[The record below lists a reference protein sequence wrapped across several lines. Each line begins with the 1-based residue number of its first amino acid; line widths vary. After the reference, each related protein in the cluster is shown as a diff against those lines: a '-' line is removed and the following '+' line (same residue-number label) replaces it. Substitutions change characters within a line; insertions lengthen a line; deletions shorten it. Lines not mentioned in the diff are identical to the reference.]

1 MDNFTIINLQALT
14 GTIAI
19 ILGFRY
25 WIQPRISNL
34 SIYDALLPFIFINTF
49 RYLGL
54 TFMAKEQFY
63 DGFPQDF
70 LTTVGLLDL
79 STAILAI
86 IALVALKNRWRFA
99 IPLVWIF
106 NIVGFGDLVT
116 AFPQFFG
123 LKLYDQNLGFIWLMF
138 ITYGLVT
145 FLSHVYIFI
154 RLFRNL
160 KKKSST

>member
-1 MDNFTIINLQALT
+1 MDNFTIINLQALI

-19 ILGFRY
+19 ILAFK
-25 WIQPRISNL
+25 WWVQPRLANL
-34 SIYDALLPFIFINTF
+34 SIQDALLPFVFLNIF

-63 DGFPQDF
+63 DGFPPEF
-70 LTTVGLLDL
+70 LTTVGLLDF

-86 IALVALKNRWRFA
+86 IASIALKNKWSFA

-123 LKLYDQNLGFIWLMF
+123 LELYNQNLGFIWLMF
-138 ITYGLVT
+138 VTYGLAT
-145 FLSHVYIFI
+145 FLSHIYIFI
-154 RLFRNL
+154 RLFKNL
-160 KKKSST
+160 KKK

>member
-19 ILGFRY
+19 ILGFKY

-34 SIYDALLPFIFINTF
+34 SLHEALLPFVFLNTF

-63 DGFPQDF
+63 DGFPTEF
-70 LTTVGLLDL
+70 LTTVGLLDFT
-79 STAILAI
+79 TALLAI
-86 IALVALKNRWRFA
+86 ITAIALKNKWSFA

-106 NIVGFGDLVT
+106 NIVGFGDLIS

-138 ITYGLVT
+138 VTYGLAT
-145 FLSHVYIFI
+145 FLSHIYIFI
-154 RLFRNL
+154 RLFKNL
-160 KKKSST
+160 KKG

>member
-1 MDNFTIINLQALT
+1 MDNFLIINLQAMV
-14 GTIAI
+14 GTVAI

-25 WIQPRISNL
+25 WIQPRIAKL
-34 SIYDALLPFIFINTF
+34 SLHEALLPFVFLNAF

-63 DGFPQDF
+63 DGFPTEF
-70 LTTVGLLDL
+70 LTTVGILDL
-79 STAILAI
+79 TTAILAI
-86 IALVALKNRWRFA
+86 IATIALKNKWSFA

-106 NIVGFGDLVT
+106 NIVGFGDLIT

-138 ITYGLVT
+138 VTYGLAS
-145 FLSHVYIFI
+145 FLSHIYIFA
-154 RLFRNL
+154 RLFKSL
-160 KKKSST
+160 KKK

>member
-1 MDNFTIINLQALT
+1 MIPMDNFTIINIQALT
-14 GTIAI
+14 GTVALL
-19 ILGFRY
+19 LGFRY
-25 WIQPRISNL
+25 WIQPRISQL
-34 SIYDALLPFIFINTF
+34 ALHDALLPFIFLNAF

-63 DGFPQDF
+63 GGFPEEF

-79 STAILAI
+79 TTALLAI
-86 IALVALKNRWRFA
+86 VSVVALKTRWRFA

-106 NIVGFGDLVT
+106 NLVGFGDLIT

-138 ITYGLVT
+138 VTYGLAT
-145 FLSHVYIFI
+145 FLSHIYIFI
-154 RLFRNL
+154 RLL
-160 KKKSST
+160 KKK

>member
-19 ILGFRY
+19 ILGFKY
-25 WIQPRISNL
+25 WIQPRISKL
-34 SIYDALLPFIFINTF
+34 SLHEALLPFVFYNAF

-63 DGFPQDF
+63 DGFPTEF
-70 LTTVGLLDL
+70 LTTVGILDFT
-79 STAILAI
+79 TAILAI
-86 IALVALKNRWRFA
+86 INAIALKNKWSFA

-106 NIVGFGDLVT
+106 NIVGFGDLII

-123 LKLYDQNLGFIWLMF
+123 LELYNHNLGLIWLF
-138 ITYGLVT
+138 FVTYGLGSS
-145 FLSHVYIFI
+145 LSHIYIFV
-154 RLFRNL
+154 RLFKNL
-160 KKKSST
+160 KKVSK